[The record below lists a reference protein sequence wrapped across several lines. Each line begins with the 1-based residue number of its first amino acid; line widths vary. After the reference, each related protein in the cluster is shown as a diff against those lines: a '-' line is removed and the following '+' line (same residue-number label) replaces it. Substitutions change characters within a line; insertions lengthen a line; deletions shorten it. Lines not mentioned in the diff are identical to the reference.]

1 MSNKPPFTADL
12 ESDSVLHAQVWR
24 LAGKMVGGNCCYDFL
39 DTVRDNVVKG
49 QINPILDLTGVA
61 WANSTGVGVLAS
73 IYNSANDA
81 GGALILVGATERVSA
96 VLKVINLWPMVT
108 HFDTLEEARNH
119 LGEA

>member
-24 LAGKMVGGNCCYDFL
+24 LAGKMVGGNCCYEFL
-39 DTVRDNVVKG
+39 DTVRNNVGKG
-49 QINPILDLTGVA
+49 QINPILDMTGVA

-81 GGALILVGATERVSA
+81 GGALILVGTTERVSS

-108 HFDTLEEARNH
+108 HVDTLEEARNH